1 MLNSIITGTEI
12 TTSAFFLCTAVS
24 LLLGLG
30 AAALSMYKSKY
41 SQSFVLTLAMLPAIV
56 QLIIMLVNGNIGVGV
71 AVAGTFGL
79 VRFRSANGTAK
90 EIGSIFLVMA
100 IGLATGMGYLA
111 LAAAFFA
118 IMAAFTLA
126 LTALNFG
133 AGSADERELRITIPE
148 NLDYDGLFD
157 DLLAKYTRSAELER
171 VKTTNMGTLY
181 ELCYK
186 IVLRDDHTTKAFMDE
201 LRTRNGNLNIICGKP
216 VMKTALQ
223 IVFPRPQKSSG
234 ALRMIYQRA
243 REPYKKT
250 TF

>member
-12 TTSAFFLCTAVS
+12 TASAFLICTAVS
-24 LLLGLG
+24 LALGLG
-30 AAALSMYKSKY
+30 AAALSMYRSKY

-111 LAAAFFA
+111 LAAVFFA
-118 IMAAFTLA
+118 VMAAFTLA

-133 AGSADERELRITIPE
+133 AGRADERELKVTIPE

-157 DLLAKYTRSAELER
+157 DLFAKYTRSAELER

-186 IVLRDDHTTKAFMDE
+186 IVLKDAHGTKTFLDE
-201 LRTRNGNLNIICGKP
+201 LRTRNGNLNIVCGKP
-216 VMKTALQ
+216 VEKAAL
-223 IVFPRPQKSSG
+223 
-234 ALRMIYQRA
+234 
-243 REPYKKT
+243 
-250 TF
+250 